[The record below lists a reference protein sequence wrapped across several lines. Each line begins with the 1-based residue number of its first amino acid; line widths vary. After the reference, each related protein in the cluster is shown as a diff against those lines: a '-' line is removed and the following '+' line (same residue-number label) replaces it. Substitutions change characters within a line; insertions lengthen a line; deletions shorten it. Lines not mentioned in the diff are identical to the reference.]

1 MKKVVLI
8 TPALLL
14 VASMVFGAGA
24 NETSSTKIWP
34 KNNAVLTVGF
44 SAGGGTDTAVRPVIA
59 EMEKYLGETI
69 NVVNQ
74 AGGASAVAATNV
86 LAKPHDGYSMF
97 ATGSGA
103 FAGFGVNG
111 TSPSTWI
118 DWVSYHPYS
127 GPAAIIVSP
136 KSDINTLD
144 DFFKYLAD
152 GKQNFA
158 IGSFG
163 NGPHVQIEAILKIAG
178 VPTPNYTTL
187 GACRDVGISII
198 AGDSKV
204 GIGSFSS
211 LIDLANAG
219 QIKVLCVTTADPWTL
234 DNGTVI
240 PSITSLLPG
249 ADSIP
254 QLCETWPIMIPR
266 DVPQNILAKLEE
278 AFKYALQTEAVK
290 KYASDMA
297 FNIVSYTGED
307 ADKFL
312 AIQTSGYA
320 WTQYDAGLVQIS
332 PATIG
337 IPRIEDFDWEVEKK
351 KLNK

>member
-1 MKKVVLI
+1 MKKFLTVSLFLVLAVSVVF
-8 TPALLL
+8 AAGDSEAK
-14 VASMVFGAGA
+14 AS
-24 NETSSTKIWP
+24 KLWP
-34 KNNAVLTVGF
+34 KTNAVVTVGF
-44 SAGGGTDTAVRPVIA
+44 GAGGGTDTAVRPVLA

-86 LAKPHDGYSMF
+86 LAKPHDGYNMF

-111 TSPSTWI
+111 TSKSTWV
-118 DWVSYHPYS
+118 DWATFHPYS
-127 GPAAIIVSP
+127 GPAAIIVHPS
-136 KSDINTLD
+136 SDINSID
-144 DFFKYLAD
+144 DLMAYLSK
-152 GKQNFA
+152 GTPNFA

-187 GACRDVGISII
+187 GACRDVGISVI
-198 AGDSKV
+198 AKDSV
-204 GIGSFSS
+204 AGIGSFSS

-219 QIKVLCVTTADPWTL
+219 EIKVLCVTTEDPWTL
-234 DNGTVI
+234 ENGEVI
-240 PSITSLLPG
+240 PSITSVLPG
-249 ADSIP
+249 SETVP
-254 QLCETWPIMIPR
+254 QFCETWPIMIPR
-266 DVPQNILAKLEE
+266 DAPAHIIEKLTE
-278 AFKYALQTEAVK
+278 AFHYALSTDAVK
-290 KYASDMA
+290 KYAADMA
-297 FNIVSYTGED
+297 FNIVAYTGEE
-307 ADKFL
+307 ADRFM

-332 PATIG
+332 PASLG
-337 IPRIEDFDWEVEKK
+337 IPRMEDFDWEVEKK

>member
-1 MKKVVLI
+1 
-8 TPALLL
+8 
-14 VASMVFGAGA
+14 
-24 NETSSTKIWP
+24 
-34 KNNAVLTVGF
+34 
-44 SAGGGTDTAVRPVIA
+44 
-59 EMEKYLGETI
+59 MEKYLGETI

-86 LAKPHDGYSMF
+86 LAKTHDGYNLF
-97 ATGSGA
+97 ATGTGA

-111 TSPSTWI
+111 TSKSTWV
-118 DWVSYHPYS
+118 DWASFHPYS
-127 GPAAIIVSP
+127 GPAAIIVHP
-136 KSDINTLD
+136 NSDIKTLD
-144 DFFKYLAD
+144 DLFAD
-152 GKQNFA
+152 LSKGSPNFA

-198 AGDSKV
+198 SGDSAA

-219 QIKVLCVTTADPWTL
+219 EIKVLCVTSENPWVL
-234 DNGTVI
+234 DNGEVI
-240 PSITSLLPG
+240 PSITTLLKG
-249 ADSIP
+249 SDTIP
-254 QLCETWPIMIPR
+254 LLCETWPIMIPR
-266 DVPQNILAKLEE
+266 DVPQNILDKLEE
-278 AFKYALQTEAVK
+278 AFKYALTTEAVK

-297 FNIVSYTGED
+297 FNIVTYTGEA
-307 ADKFL
+307 ADKFM

-332 PATIG
+332 PATLG
-337 IPRIEDFDWEVEKK
+337 IPRMEDFDWEVEKK
-351 KLNK
+351 KLN